1 MIVGYHRDPHRLRD
15 HDERV
20 EQRFEPPVEEQVPRL
35 AQLAG
40 IALAGDE
47 VLDPRQP
54 GDHGPVSIRLLMKR
68 LNDVVSVL
76 ADQSSQAPT
85 LKERI
90 GHVLPPHGHADDR
103 HAARAQVIQERICS
117 KVKGNDRAAK
127 RVRGQ
132 SGNEL
137 REVLFGATSAMK
149 VIDDKKDFD
158 PVASHG
164 ALAARP
170 RIFRGAPPVYPCYVP
185 RPSFWSESS
194 AGRYNALT
202 GLCRRSSRCAVSG
215 TAADS
220 CSLIRPSISSF
231 WSWSL
236 CCIGGYASGR
246 RTASCC
252 SPAISSTAGGIGGSC
267 CSGGLP
273 RSWIFSSLAGSTDSH
288 SCVSAAPC

>member
-1 MIVGYHRDPHRLRD
+1 MP
-15 HDERV
+15 
-20 EQRFEPPVEEQVPRL
+20 RF

-85 LKERI
+85 LNERI
-90 GHVLPPHGHADDR
+90 GHVLPPHGHAHDR
-103 HAARAQVIQERICS
+103 HAARAQAIQERIRS
-117 KVKGNDRAAK
+117 KVKRNDRAAK

-137 REVLFGATSAMK
+137 REVLFGATSAVK
-149 VIDDKKDFD
+149 VINDKKDFD

-170 RIFRGAPPVYPCYVP
+170 RTFRGAPPVYPCYVP

-194 AGRYNALT
+194 ARRYNAPHRALQAELAMC
-202 GLCRRSSRCAVSG
+202 GVRDGGQDGPISG
-215 TAADS
+215 T
-220 CSLIRPSISSF
+220 LTHV
-231 WSWSL
+231 L
-236 CCIGGYASGR
+236 
-246 RTASCC
+246 
-252 SPAISSTAGGIGGSC
+252 
-267 CSGGLP
+267 
-273 RSWIFSSLAGSTDSH
+273 
-288 SCVSAAPC
+288 